1 MMDQY
6 AVPESRDSGGAKAFK
21 FPNKDKERANKKK
34 DNSENMNDIAAWYVK
49 SEVVSK
55 QNLNNEKNKADKLES
70 TVTYK

>member
-1 MMDQY
+1 
-6 AVPESRDSGGAKAFK
+6 
-21 FPNKDKERANKKK
+21 
-34 DNSENMNDIAAWYVK
+34 MNDIAAWYVK